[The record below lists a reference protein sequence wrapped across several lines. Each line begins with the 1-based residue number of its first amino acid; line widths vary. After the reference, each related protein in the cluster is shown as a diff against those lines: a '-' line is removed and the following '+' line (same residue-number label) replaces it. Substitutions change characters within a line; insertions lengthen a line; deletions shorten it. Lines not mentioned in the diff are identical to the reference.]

1 MRISAFILAAGKG
14 TRMMPFTFNT
24 PKPMLPIL
32 NKPIIFHSIERLIKA
47 QISDIGV
54 IIGKND
60 QALPSYINTTFP
72 DLNPC
77 FIKQEQ
83 ALGTAHAV
91 LQVQDHL
98 TTDHFMVIAG
108 DSLFSPSLLKQMYE
122 THLKE
127 ENTITLALEKMEF
140 DLMRA
145 SSTVDYRNGRV
156 YEVREKPQTP
166 VEILSE
172 LNSAALYMFSDSILN
187 IIKGIKKSI
196 RGEYELVTAVNKTIS
211 MGGQV
216 GGVLTERVC
225 HISTTRDLWRFNL
238 EFLHE
243 TIKGDVNTNL
253 IGTNVIIKE
262 SAEIKNSILGD
273 HSLVEEG
280 VVLRNCVVFPHTII
294 ENSHENALIKSKYA
308 EFFKEDLAS

>member
-1 MRISAFILAAGKG
+1 
-14 TRMMPFTFNT
+14 
-24 PKPMLPIL
+24 MLPIL

-47 QISDIGV
+47 QISDIGI

-60 QALPSYINTTFP
+60 QVLPSYINTTFP

-77 FIKQEQ
+77 FVKQEEP
-83 ALGTAHAV
+83 LGTAHAV

-98 TTDHFMVIAG
+98 TTDQFLVIAG
-108 DSLFSPSLLKQMYE
+108 DSLFSPSFLKQLYE

-127 ENTITLALEKMEF
+127 DNAITLALEKMEF
-140 DLMRA
+140 DLMRV

-166 VEILSE
+166 EEILSD
-172 LNSAALYMFSDSILN
+172 LNSAALYMFSNSIFN
-187 IIKGIKKSI
+187 VIKGIKKSI

-243 TIKGDVNTNL
+243 TLKGDINENL
-253 IGTNVIIKE
+253 IGTNVIIRE
-262 SAEIKNSILGD
+262 SADVRNSILGN
-273 HSLVEEG
+273 HSIVEEG
-280 VVLRNCVVFPHTII
+280 VVLRNCVVLPHTAI
-294 ENSHENALIKSKYA
+294 ENSHKDALIKSNYA
-308 EFFKEDLAS
+308 EYFNDAPASLV